1 MTRVKEDDPSGIV
14 PIREYVLSCNETR
27 WPWYGDIAP
36 ACWLL
41 QIRLLAKAKLLRG
54 RETRRVRIELLG
66 LATMVD
72 SKTNIIHLW

>member
-1 MTRVKEDDPSGIV
+1 
-14 PIREYVLSCNETR
+14 
-27 WPWYGDIAP
+27 
-36 ACWLL
+36 L